1 MQQRAVDQGKAKL
14 DVAGEDCLLCR
25 CHVPPEV
32 VQAPLV
38 VASQVVVQ
46 TEVDGDD
53 EGGEDD
59 GSATGGEDCL
69 QVEVLV
75 HLVPEWC
82 LKIKYM
88 IFRMNILQN
97 MI

>member
-1 MQQRAVDQGKAKL
+1 MQQGAVDQGKAKL
-14 DVAGEDCLLCR
+14 DVAGEDGLLGR
-25 CHVPPEV
+25 RHVPPEV

-59 GSATGGEDCL
+59 GAAAGGEDRL

-75 HLVPEWC
+75 HLVPEWFN
-82 LKIKYM
+82 LTAQSHVGKVVWKV
-88 IFRMNILQN
+88 
-97 MI
+97 